1 MTYIT
6 SEMLAFAEGYHAG
19 RMEYD
24 PEPTISLKA
33 VYMAGYEAGK
43 EDRSEQDERN

>member
-6 SEMLAFAEGYHAG
+6 SEMQAYAEGYHDG

-24 PEPTISLKA
+24 PEPTISLKD
-33 VYMAGYEAGK
+33 VYMAGYEAGL
-43 EDRSEQDERN
+43 EDRSERDERA